1 MNAPLQDQL
10 RQLLLGQSIY
20 TACSLGKIVPKQ
32 ALETRL
38 SFLQENG
45 CFANSMVKDLV
56 GVCKLRQTTEDK
68 EFLASLPSNSSCLH
82 QSEVIRIRKLLL
94 GPVVYK
100 SCNFSKT
107 AVPVSVLKSRLSQLQ
122 AQGCMEGQTV
132 DDLITVCGLKETSK
146 TPTLTRCAEPLANYD
161 NYVSQLFSSLPPA
174 YCKARTTEDDLQ
186 TFKTTKVLSANMTAD
201 LEDEETL
208 DCLESNVEV
217 NEEDESCMVCGDSSR
232 VLFNLHAGEEDNTE
246 HSVCRPDLI
255 EIIGKANADRHPA
268 YFECPVC
275 RAKVDTIKFLDFY
288 NLGYLQPQIDK
299 AAVRALQFKARDIQ
313 QQINQQTLDLLA
325 AQQAEQ
331 ELANK
336 INVIRAGL
344 TGGHT
349 TPLNDQEKSFYNNNS
364 NNMIEIQTVLE
375 LPLYDTAITS
385 LLINYSTFNDSI
397 SNTSLSASIQVLFIY
412 SNVFNQPIENFT
424 HLNNLIIHSTDFNQP
439 LNNLPALKSIIMD
452 SANYNQPLLDLPSL
466 SDLTIISQAF
476 NQPLENF
483 EYLTNLTII
492 SPVFNQPLTALPSLK
507 ELTIISQAFDHPL
520 YDLPALERLIIISQS
535 FNQTLSFPSLYFL
548 NLKSPVFNQSLTNL
562 AKILSG
568 LHIESLVFDQPV
580 RYFKFLEEITIT
592 SPIFNQPLK
601 NMSKLFNIEINS
613 DTYNYPISNL
623 PLLSFLSIN
632 SKKFNQ
638 PLLDLPSLS
647 DLTINSPAFN
657 HPINRSI
664 LPLLEA
670 YKLNYMPRPIFI

>member
-424 HLNNLIIHSTDFNQP
+424 HLNNLIIHSTDSKQ
-439 LNNLPALKSIIMD
+439 
-452 SANYNQPLLDLPSL
+452 
-466 SDLTIISQAF
+466 LTC
-476 NQPLENF
+476 P
-483 EYLTNLTII
+483 
-492 SPVFNQPLTALPSLK
+492 
-507 ELTIISQAFDHPL
+507 
-520 YDLPALERLIIISQS
+520 
-535 FNQTLSFPSLYFL
+535 
-548 NLKSPVFNQSLTNL
+548 
-562 AKILSG
+562 
-568 LHIESLVFDQPV
+568 
-580 RYFKFLEEITIT
+580 
-592 SPIFNQPLK
+592 
-601 NMSKLFNIEINS
+601 
-613 DTYNYPISNL
+613 
-623 PLLSFLSIN
+623 
-632 SKKFNQ
+632 
-638 PLLDLPSLS
+638 
-647 DLTINSPAFN
+647 
-657 HPINRSI
+657 
-664 LPLLEA
+664 
-670 YKLNYMPRPIFI
+670 